1 MDNPLDLPGIHS
13 AATSTEG
20 TPAPPSPRFAPPSPA
35 PDLGETKA
43 DARARRI
50 ATAVVRSRT
59 EYKLEHGYTE
69 RGWFLSTDQAGPS
82 KKDRQHVEYASTY
95 RATVPQDA
103 EDAAR
108 ALADIRALPPKQL
121 PRELITT
128 AIRAAILAHLPQDAA
143 SLAREARTHWRAN
156 VGLAVEASA
165 ALAGAGAVAES
176 THPLLFTMAYALH
189 YPVLVMLADRLHTL
203 SLPGLEALTTAV
215 DALAASRAWA
225 FGPLFLQ
232 EGEERGMP
240 RPVEGGAGLRAALAA
255 VEVEDI
261 ARALELEDTEERKL
275 LQAAKRRMEGALGR
289 QVDEVE
295 AIPGERVERGVR
307 EL

>member
-165 ALAGAGAVAES
+165 ALAGAGAVA
-176 THPLLFTMAYALH
+176 
-189 YPVLVMLADRLHTL
+189 
-203 SLPGLEALTTAV
+203 GLEALTTAV

>member
-13 AATSTEG
+13 AATSTDG

-165 ALAGAGAVAES
+165 ALAGAGAVA
-176 THPLLFTMAYALH
+176 
-189 YPVLVMLADRLHTL
+189 
-203 SLPGLEALTTAV
+203 GLEALTTAV

>member
-165 ALAGAGAVAES
+165 ALAGAGAVAE
-176 THPLLFTMAYALH
+176 
-189 YPVLVMLADRLHTL
+189 
-203 SLPGLEALTTAV
+203 ALTTAV

>member
-1 MDNPLDLPGIHS
+1 MDTPLDLPGIHS

-20 TPAPPSPRFAPPSPA
+20 TPAPPSPRSAAPSPA
-35 PDLGETKA
+35 PDLGESKA

-50 ATAVVRSRT
+50 ATAVIRSKT

-69 RGWFLSTDQAGPS
+69 RGWFLNTDQAGPS

-95 RATVPQDA
+95 RATVPQNA

-108 ALADIRALPPKQL
+108 ALTDIRALPPKQL

-165 ALAGAGAVAES
+165 ALAGAGAVA
-176 THPLLFTMAYALH
+176 
-189 YPVLVMLADRLHTL
+189 
-203 SLPGLEALTTAV
+203 GLEALTTAV

-240 RPVEGGAGLRAALAA
+240 RPVEGGGELRAALAA
-255 VEVEDI
+255 VEVGDI
-261 ARALELEDTEERKL
+261 AEALELPDTEERKL
-275 LQAAKRRMEGALGR
+275 LQAARRRMEGALGR